1 MLARAARRVAA
12 TPLASSARRAARL
25 LARARPPHGVEA
37 VALKAESK
45 ASPPLSSSR
54 RRARELRGEAA
65 LEAREERDARRE
77 VGGHPPSSHAAQAS
91 LGASAA

>member
-1 MLARAARRVAA
+1 MLARTARRVAA
-12 TPLASSARRAARL
+12 TPLASGARRAARL
-25 LARARPPHGVEA
+25 LKRARPPHGVKP
-37 VALKAESK
+37 VAFK

-54 RRARELRGEAA
+54 RSARELRGDAA

-77 VGGHPPSSHAAQAS
+77 VGGHPPSSQAAQAS